1 MHISYYYQVEL
12 YHYPR
17 PARSQPRS
25 GGKDL
30 YDSVSVSV
38 GGGPS
43 VVPRFEFPEKRVL
56 N

>member
-17 PARSQPRS
+17 AARSHLRS

-38 GGGPS
+38 GGGP
-43 VVPRFEFPEKRVL
+43 FPVLFWGFRVKCA
-56 N
+56 